1 MPDLYKTLGVEKS
14 ASSEA
19 IRSAYKDLAK
29 VNHPDRGG
37 NPEKFK
43 SIQNAYEVLS
53 DENRRRVYD
62 MTGSDSEN
70 IAQQG
75 GMAAGGIPF
84 QFMGGMGPFG
94 GGFPGVSFDMSE
106 VFGNLF
112 GGGDGRRAR
121 KGGKGP
127 NKYHDVGLR
136 LADFYKGHDIKLKFN
151 QARKCTG
158 CSGSG
163 AEASESC
170 GACGGSGVRIMT
182 RQIGPGM
189 LAQTKAACDVCS
201 GEGKRVIRQCRKC
214 SGKKFTEHEKLLE
227 IVIKPGMKDGEILT
241 YAGECSDSPEYDS
254 PGDVV
259 LTLRRADMKDEVLD
273 VYEWKQEDLL
283 IRKQITYV
291 ESILGFTVVLDD
303 HPNGLSPSFSW
314 KGGPLIHGAVL
325 EIPAYGMPKKS
336 GGYGMLR
343 IQVMI
348 TPPEL
353 KPWSP
358 EDAAKLQSVFGGA
371 SSSFD
376 NTTHQVLTAS
386 SPDSKLIV
394 NSA

>member
-1 MPDLYKTLGVEKS
+1 
-14 ASSEA
+14 
-19 IRSAYKDLAK
+19 
-29 VNHPDRGG
+29 
-37 NPEKFK
+37 
-43 SIQNAYEVLS
+43 
-53 DENRRRVYD
+53 
-62 MTGSDSEN
+62 
-70 IAQQG
+70 
-75 GMAAGGIPF
+75 MAAGGIPF

-112 GGGDGRRAR
+112 GGGDGRKSR

-136 LADFYKGHDIKLKFN
+136 LADFFKGHDIKLKFN

-170 GACGGSGVRIMT
+170 GACGGSGVRLMT

-189 LAQTKAACDVCS
+189 LAQTRAACDVCS

-214 SGKKFTEHEKLLE
+214 NGKKFTEQEKLLE
-227 IVIKPGMKDGEILT
+227 IAIKPGMKDGEILT

-325 EIPAYGMPKKS
+325 EIPAYGMPKKN
-336 GGYGMLR
+336 GGFGMLR

-371 SSSFD
+371 ASSFD
-376 NTTHQVLTAS
+376 NTNHQVLTAS